1 MSTASSSSW
10 RPVASVLIAV
20 PLLASRRSRSRAAT
34 ATPPSTRVARGTA
47 RMPLPPSTLQG
58 SRISPS
64 TARRPLRRVSAKAV
78 QLRRPLSS
86 WLKSCCATGP
96 PRPGTMGGSHAS
108 PNSSTLPA
116 SLLPRLARWR
126 LRRRRAPVRGTSLR
140 GLLLLLL
147 GATPPPARRTALL
160 LLPTTP
166 LLHAK
171 MAQAARSSL
180 TRKSSSALLRMLAWV
195 SSAVASAKLVPSK
208 RPPLR
213 GASASPRVLLH
224 TAGAALRS

>member
-1 MSTASSSSW
+1 VSAVSSSSW
-10 RPVASVLIAV
+10 QLATSVLSAV
-20 PLLASRRSRSRAAT
+20 LLASRRSRSRAAT

-96 PRPGTMGGSHAS
+96 PRPATTGGSRAS
-108 PNSSTLPA
+108 PNSSTPPA

-147 GATPPPARRTALL
+147 EATLPFARRTALPPPPTT
-160 LLPTTP
+160 LLP
-166 LLHAK
+166 HAK
-171 MAQAARSSL
+171 MARAAKSSR

-213 GASASPRVLLH
+213 GASASPRVLLR